1 MPTIVTKDTDLKQM
15 DRRDFIRKS
24 SMATAGLTLGS
35 LSMASGTF
43 SKNETVQLGV
53 IGTGARG
60 GGIIRL
66 LNSIPQF
73 KTVACCDIL
82 PFRLDSA
89 MENADQKAKA
99 YTDYRRLLD
108 DPNVDAV
115 LIATPLSMHYEMAV
129 AAAQA
134 GKHVYCEKTM
144 TYQTSEAD
152 RLVEEVEAN
161 GKVFLVGHQYRYH
174 PLYFRVADLIRS
186 GKIGDIANVYIQWN
200 RNGDW
205 RRPVPKPKY
214 ERMINWRMYTE
225 YSGGLTAELHS
236 HQIDFVNWV
245 LDTHPEKAVGFGGI
259 DYWKDGRET
268 FDNVNS
274 MFSYPNGMKVN
285 CISLTSNA
293 HEGYQMIFRGSKGTI
308 EMGIDEGWIYFEPL
322 NKKEKGMVDGVSGAT
337 LNRAKEDKYAIRF
350 EHKTEG
356 WGGTHYAFQEFYECI
371 RDNREP
377 VSNVRTGA
385 TTAKCVRMAIDAMRE
400 NKAVDWPG

>member
-1 MPTIVTKDTDLKQM
+1 M
-15 DRRDFIRKS
+15 DRRDFIKKS
-24 SMATAGLTLGS
+24 SLATAGLTLGD
-35 LSMASGTF
+35 LSMAPGPF
-43 SKNETVQLGV
+43 SKNDTVQLGV
-53 IGTGARG
+53 IGTGNRG

-66 LNSIPQF
+66 LQSMPQF

-89 MENADQKAKA
+89 MERADEKAKA
-99 YTDYRRLLD
+99 YNDYRKLLN

-115 LIATPLSMHYEMAV
+115 LIATPLSMHYEI
-129 AAAQA
+129 AAAAVEA

-144 TYQTSEAD
+144 TYHIAEAD
-152 RLVEEVEAN
+152 QLVQKVEDK

-186 GKIGDIANVYIQWN
+186 GKIGDIANVYVQWN

-205 RRPVPKPKY
+205 RRPVPQPEY
-214 ERMINWRMYTE
+214 ERIINWRMYTE

-236 HQIDFVNWV
+236 HQIDFVNWA
-245 LDTHPEKAVGFGGI
+245 LDTRPEKAIGVGGI

-274 MFSYPNGMKVN
+274 IFTYPNGMKLN

-293 HEGYQMIFRGSKGTI
+293 HEGYMVKFKGSKGTI
-308 EMGIDEGWIYFEPL
+308 ELSIDKGWIYFEPL

-337 LNRAKEDKYAIRF
+337 LNRAEEDRYAINF
-350 EHKTEG
+350 EHEKEN
-356 WGGTHYAFQEFYECI
+356 WDGTHYAFQEFYECI
-371 RDNREP
+371 RDNRKP
-377 VSNVRTGA
+377 VSNVKTGA
-385 TTAKCVRMAIDAMRE
+385 TTAKAVRMAIEAMRE
-400 NKAVDWPG
+400 NKTMVWPG